1 MPVHHMCHSLDRE
14 LLNYHRLFIFIV
26 MSDEFNWPSF
36 LPRFSQVAA
45 TQGFRPCTLCETAAG
60 PLQVWQRAG
69 EGPTI
74 YLSAGIHGDEPAG
87 PLALLQLMEDGFFTD
102 NINWAICPCINP
114 TGLESGCRN
123 SQCGQDL
130 NRDYLK
136 RQTIEISAHTAWLE
150 SLAAPDLFLS
160 LHEDSDVENFYF
172 YEINQGSDAPMI
184 AKSILTSVRPWFLP
198 EPGPI
203 IDDHVPREAGWIFH
217 EPEADEPE
225 GWPEA
230 IFLAKRGCPLS
241 YTFETPSRAA
251 LSCRVSA
258 QCAAVRAVCR
268 EATARNKGDATI

>member
-1 MPVHHMCHSLDRE
+1 MK
-14 LLNYHRLFIFIV
+14 
-26 MSDEFNWPSF
+26 
-36 LPRFSQVAA
+36 
-45 TQGFRPCTLCETAAG
+45 
-60 PLQVWQRAG
+60 
-69 EGPTI
+69 
-74 YLSAGIHGDEPAG
+74 
-87 PLALLQLMEDGFFTD
+87 DGFFAD
-102 NINWAICPCINP
+102 NINWAISPCINP
-114 TGLESGCRN
+114 TGLEAGCRS

-136 RQTIEISAHTAWLE
+136 RQTIEISAHAAWLE
-150 SLAAPDLFLS
+150 SFAAPDLFLS

-184 AKSILTSVRPWFLP
+184 AKSIITSVRPWFLP
-198 EPGPI
+198 EPGPT

-251 LSCRVSA
+251 LSSRVSA
-258 QCAAVRAVCR
+258 QCAAVRAAYQ
-268 EATARNKGDATI
+268 EATAIVLRGNLLVSMKHEVD